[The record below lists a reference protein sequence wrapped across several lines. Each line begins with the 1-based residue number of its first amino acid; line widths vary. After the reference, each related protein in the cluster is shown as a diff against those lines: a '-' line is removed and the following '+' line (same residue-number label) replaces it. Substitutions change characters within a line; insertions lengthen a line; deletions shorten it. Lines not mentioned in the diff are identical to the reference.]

1 MSIASSARNAATTAT
16 QPSAATLMLAPLKGR
31 GTVWAIE
38 HRFSAQTSAE
48 FDDGWG
54 TLDQAALEE
63 RQAPGTQVIEEHARG
78 ILAGND
84 SPDIGFDLSI
94 NPYRGCEHGCVY
106 CYAVQNRPLAL
117 ARYKAHNPMS
127 DFLFEP
133 AAITPLPEEQA
144 AGTQQLD
151 LFSSHDR
158 HH

>member
-63 RQAPGTQVIEEHARG
+63 RQAPGTQVIDMHALEVG
-78 ILAGND
+78 HPADGGDAVTAGRV
-84 SPDIGFDLSI
+84 SHSL
-94 NPYRGCEHGCVY
+94 E
-106 CYAVQNRPLAL
+106 AL
-117 ARYKAHNPMS
+117 VGGR
-127 DFLFEP
+127 
-133 AAITPLPEEQA
+133 
-144 AGTQQLD
+144 
-151 LFSSHDR
+151 
-158 HH
+158 